1 MSRIR
6 APLSIEQ
13 LKEIQGR
20 NDSADVLAL
29 LWEIRR
35 LRSIAATAD
44 ELDKSLGSCVGM
56 LGLICAELRLKLHG
70 EASLV
75 MMSPPEW
82 MLDYQIGH
90 AWVVP
95 TIRFLIAEPR
105 DFSDMKFFGG
115 KLAFIGLSY

>member
-29 LWEIRR
+29 LWEVRR

-44 ELDKSLGSCVGM
+44 ELDQSLGPHVGM
-56 LGLICAELRLKLHG
+56 PGLIRAELRLKLNG
-70 EASLV
+70 EACLV
-75 MMSPPEW
+75 MMSPPE
-82 MLDYQIGH
+82 
-90 AWVVP
+90 
-95 TIRFLIAEPR
+95 
-105 DFSDMKFFGG
+105 
-115 KLAFIGLSY
+115 

>member
-1 MSRIR
+1 MNRIR

-44 ELDKSLGSCVGM
+44 ELDQSLGPCAGM
-56 LGLICAELRLKLHG
+56 SGLIRAELRLKLDG
-70 EASLV
+70 EACLV
-75 MMSPPEW
+75 MMSPPE
-82 MLDYQIGH
+82 
-90 AWVVP
+90 
-95 TIRFLIAEPR
+95 
-105 DFSDMKFFGG
+105 
-115 KLAFIGLSY
+115 